1 MRIIHRF
8 NGDDKVSELVRCDY
22 NILPVLS
29 RLGLPLG
36 FGSQTISQVCA
47 GAQVDLDMFLL
58 IVNFTLSG
66 KIDRDMMARVP
77 ASEVAGFLLRSHVY
91 FLDYK
96 FPHIRRNLLNALDE
110 DNSNINPAII
120 RYFDTY
126 MGEVRKHFAYEE
138 EVVFPYIRALEQG
151 SDTAGYCIAEF
162 LRQHDE
168 IGDSLNELKN
178 IIMRYYRTSRPDVM
192 YDVLVDLYTTEDD
205 LAKHTDIENHILVP
219 MVERIE
225 KR

>member
-1 MRIIHRF
+1 MRIIHKF
-8 NGDDKVSELVRCDY
+8 SGKDKVSELVRCDY

-36 FGSQTISQVCA
+36 FGAQSISQVCA
-47 GAQVDLDMFLL
+47 EAQVDEDLFLL

-66 KIDRDMMARVP
+66 KIDRDVMARVP
-77 ASEVAGFLLRSHVY
+77 ASEVAGFLRRSHVY
-91 FLDYK
+91 FLGYK

-110 DNSNINPAII
+110 ENNNINPAII
-120 RYFDTY
+120 QYYDAY
-126 MGEVRKHFAYEE
+126 MGEVRRNFAYEE
-138 EVVFPYIRALEQG
+138 DVVFPYVRALEDG
-151 SDTAGYCIAEF
+151 GDTGGYCIGEF
-162 LRQHDE
+162 LRHHDE

-192 YDVLVDLYTTEDD
+192 YDVLVDLYTAEDD

-219 MVERIE
+219 MVEKIE